1 VKLASP
7 STPPL
12 LHPSTIADEL
22 IRRRPH
28 FLAGNP
34 SPGHLDLNLRHLKVQ
49 FELLYLFPTQTLAA
63 GDRSRRNPA
72 GAACLS
78 SPLFWAGQGPFCVDS
93 ILSGAFLKEF
103 KFFLL

>member
-34 SPGHLDLNLRHLKVQ
+34 SPGHLDLNLRHLQVW
-49 FELLYLFPTQTLAA
+49 FELLYLFPTKPSPPATRAA
-63 GDRSRRNPA
+63 GIPPA
-72 GAACLS
+72 PPA
-78 SPLFWAGQGPFCVDS
+78 
-93 ILSGAFLKEF
+93 
-103 KFFLL
+103 